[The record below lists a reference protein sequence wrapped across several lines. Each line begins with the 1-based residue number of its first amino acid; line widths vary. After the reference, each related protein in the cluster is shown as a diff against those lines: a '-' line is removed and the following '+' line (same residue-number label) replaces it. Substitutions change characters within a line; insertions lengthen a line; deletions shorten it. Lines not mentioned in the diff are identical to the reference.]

1 MLDVGVGNRGS
12 TPLASKSLVIN
23 YLQRLDDNR
32 CDNMSIVV
40 RYCPQGFMR
49 ICLHFAGL
57 TRKKRATTTN
67 LKSREPGREV

>member
-40 RYCPQGFMR
+40 RYYPLVYPR
-49 ICLHFAGL
+49 IYL
-57 TRKKRATTTN
+57 
-67 LKSREPGREV
+67 